1 MKKTE
6 FKNFQRRGFLR
17 GITAAAGIARSVP
30 LFFGAAASPA
40 FTAEGEASGSE
51 TGQTVR
57 LAEYAVALRYE
68 QIPPEV
74 VQRTK
79 DCISDTVATILF
91 GGQFPWS
98 KMIIAQAERM
108 GKGGKCSILG
118 TGSRVS
124 APAAALAH
132 GAMTHA
138 FEQDNLTLPDSGAHP
153 GAALVSSG
161 LAVAQEHGLGG
172 RALLTAFVAG
182 SEVMIRIG
190 RATRRTN
197 EARGFHAPGTVGPF
211 GAAVA
216 SGKLLQFDAPKM
228 TNALGIAGSTSG
240 GLLEFARSGN
250 GAMVKRLHL
259 GRAAEGGVLAA
270 SLAADGF
277 TGPTTVIEG
286 PAGFLKAF
294 CNETDVSQLTRGL
307 EKEYATLT
315 IMLKRFACHITA
327 HTAVEAII
335 DLRAKH
341 GISGKDVASI
351 EIAGSHRMAVVNN
364 IPKPAD
370 IMIGQFS
377 IPFCVALALYRNPI
391 DPYSFDEAAIR
402 DRDIMAMASK
412 VKMTAAPGQAEADI
426 ASTVTLTLNDGRV
439 VTERVTEFLGT
450 PARALTGKAMREK
463 FLLLTQKYPAKQME
477 RIYDRVQSLEAETNL
492 DWLHV

>member
-1 MKKTE
+1 
-6 FKNFQRRGFLR
+6 
-17 GITAAAGIARSVP
+17 
-30 LFFGAAASPA
+30 
-40 FTAEGEASGSE
+40 
-51 TGQTVR
+51 
-57 LAEYAVALRYE
+57 
-68 QIPPEV
+68 
-74 VQRTK
+74 
-79 DCISDTVATILF
+79 
-91 GGQFPWS
+91 
-98 KMIIAQAERM
+98 
-108 GKGGKCSILG
+108 
-118 TGSRVS
+118 
-124 APAAALAH
+124 
-132 GAMTHA
+132 
-138 FEQDNLTLPDSGAHP
+138 
-153 GAALVSSG
+153 
-161 LAVAQEHGLGG
+161 
-172 RALLTAFVAG
+172 
-182 SEVMIRIG
+182 
-190 RATRRTN
+190 
-197 EARGFHAPGTVGPF
+197 
-211 GAAVA
+211 
-216 SGKLLQFDAPKM
+216 
-228 TNALGIAGSTSG
+228 
-240 GLLEFARSGN
+240 LEFARSGN

-294 CNETDVSQLTRGL
+294 CNETDASQLTRGL

-341 GISGKDVASI
+341 GISGKDVAAI

-402 DRDIMAMASK
+402 DQDIMAMASK
-412 VKMTAAPGQAEADI
+412 VKMTAAPGQGEADI
-426 ASTVTLTLNDGRV
+426 ASTVTLTLTDGRM

-477 RIYDRVQSLEAETNL
+477 RIYDRVQNLEAETNL

>member
-1 MKKTE
+1 MNKIEVKSFE
-6 FKNFQRRGFLR
+6 RRGFLR
-17 GITAAAGIARSVP
+17 SISAAAVARPLLFGTAASTVALS
-30 LFFGAAASPA
+30 
-40 FTAEGEASGSE
+40 AEGESTETE

-57 LAEYAVALRYE
+57 LAEYAVGLRYE
-68 QIPPEV
+68 QIPADV
-74 VQRTK
+74 LQRTK
-79 DCISDTVATILF
+79 DCVADTVAVILF
-91 GGQFPWS
+91 GAQFPWS
-98 KMIIAQAERM
+98 KMIIAQSQRM

-124 APAAALAH
+124 PPAAALAH

-161 LAVAQEHGLGG
+161 LAMAQEHGLGG

-182 SEVMIRIG
+182 AEVMIRIG
-190 RATRRTN
+190 RATKRTN
-197 EARGFHAPGTVGPF
+197 EARGFHAPGTVGSF

-216 SGKLLQFDAPKM
+216 SGKLMQFDAPKM

-286 PAGFLKAF
+286 QAGFLKAF
-294 CNETDVSQLTRGL
+294 CNETDVSLLTRGL
-307 EKEYATLT
+307 EKEYASST

-341 GISGKDVASI
+341 GISAQDVDSI
-351 EIAGSHRMAVVNN
+351 QIAGSHRMATVNN

-391 DPYSFDEAAIR
+391 DPYSFDDAATR
-402 DRDIMAMASK
+402 DPAIMAMASK
-412 VKMTAAPGQAEADI
+412 VKMTATPGQAEGDI
-426 ASTVTLTLNDGRV
+426 ASTVTLTLKDGRV
-439 VTERVTEFLGT
+439 LTERVTEFLGT
-450 PARALTGKAMREK
+450 PARPLTGKEMREK
-463 FLLLTQKYPAKQME
+463 FMLLTQKYPSKQME
-477 RIYDRVQSLEAETNL
+477 RIYDRLQNLESEANL
-492 DWLHV
+492 EWLHV